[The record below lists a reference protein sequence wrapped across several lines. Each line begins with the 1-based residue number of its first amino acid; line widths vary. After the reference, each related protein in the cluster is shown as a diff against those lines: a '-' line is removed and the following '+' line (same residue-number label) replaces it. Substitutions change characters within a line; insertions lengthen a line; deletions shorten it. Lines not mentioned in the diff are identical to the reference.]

1 VIGSGLNDW
10 KTIHERGHV
19 RNEPSALKRRLS
31 IVAESLTLEPA
42 GGIETST
49 LQECLALAH
58 RGHHVS
64 VAFGADGS
72 LRNRFEDAGIDLYGP
87 VSFDLDVKH
96 PLRDALTFV
105 ESAKWVRAQR
115 PDVLW
120 LNRFE
125 HIHWALE
132 SGLIAN
138 CPVVC
143 HLHNLP
149 PALGTSILRNR
160 VAKYVA
166 VSEFMK
172 SSWSRAGIDED
183 RITVIPNCVPTDQ
196 YPLGG
201 LTELTEARRILGL
214 PASRKVV
221 LYFGRMVREK
231 GIETLL
237 EAFVNLRAANDDVL
251 LVLLGSPSPFEIEP
265 ISKWLDVLGT
275 DFVRWF
281 PVQEDVVPFL
291 HAADVVVFPTWM
303 EEGFGRVVIEGMKTG
318 RPVIASRIGAIP
330 EILTGD
336 MARFLVEPRNV
347 EELRERIDTTLNWR
361 VVEPGLAE
369 ACSSWVLDN
378 FPFELMI
385 DAFEATLKKVTR

>member
-1 VIGSGLNDW
+1 MNVGE
-10 KTIHERGHV
+10 TIHERGHV
-19 RNEPSALKRRLS
+19 RDESSAPERRLR

-42 GGIETST
+42 GGIEAST
-49 LQECLALAH
+49 LQECLALTQ

-72 LRNRFEDAGIDLYGP
+72 LRSQYESAGMDLYGP

-96 PLRDALTFV
+96 PLRDAFTFV

-132 SGLIAN
+132 SGLIAH

-149 PALGTSILRNR
+149 HPLGTSMLRNR
-160 VAKYVA
+160 VAQYVA

-172 SSWSRAGIDED
+172 SSWSKAGVDED
-183 RITVIPNCVPTDQ
+183 RITVIPNCIPTDH

-201 LTELTEARRILGL
+201 LTELTEARRSLGL
-214 PASRKVV
+214 PASRKIV
-221 LYFGRMVREK
+221 LYFGRMIREK
-231 GIETLL
+231 GIETLV
-237 EAFVNLRAANDDVL
+237 EAFVNLRARDDDVL
-251 LVLLGSPSPFEIEP
+251 LVLLGSPSPFDIEP
-265 ISKWLDVLGT
+265 ISGWLDTLGR

-281 PVQEDVVPFL
+281 PVHDDVVPFL
-291 HAADVVVFPTWM
+291 HASDVVVFPTWM

-336 MARFLVEPRNV
+336 MARFLVEPRNA
-347 EELRERIDTTLNWR
+347 EELRERIETTLNWR
-361 VVEPGLAE
+361 AAEPGLAE
-369 ACSSWVLDN
+369 ACSSWVLDK
-378 FPFELMI
+378 FPFEPMI
-385 DAFEATLKKVTR
+385 AAFEETLEWVTR